1 MSFTTSQVHSSAAP
15 TPTPTQNT
23 TLPSTTSTLPSP
35 ATFDILPPL
44 HELLSRLVADD
55 PEASL
60 TAEPS
65 SPTYQNLEPLA
76 MHQLGGEVSSVRGRI
91 RRARVAVEAL
101 PDVDRTVEEQEEE
114 IKLLQDRIMKQTA
127 VLKGLAQAL

>member
-1 MSFTTSQVHSSAAP
+1 MSFTTSQIHSSTAP
-15 TPTPTQNT
+15 TPISTQST
-23 TLPSTTSTLPSP
+23 TIPPTTSTLPSP
-35 ATFDILPPL
+35 TTFDILPPL
-44 HELLSRLVADD
+44 HELLSRLVAND

-76 MHQLGGEVSSVRGRI
+76 MHQLAGEASGIRSRI
-91 RRARVAVEAL
+91 RRARAAVEAL

-114 IKLLQDRIMKQTA
+114 IKLLQERITKQTA
-127 VLKGLAQAL
+127 VLKGLAEVL